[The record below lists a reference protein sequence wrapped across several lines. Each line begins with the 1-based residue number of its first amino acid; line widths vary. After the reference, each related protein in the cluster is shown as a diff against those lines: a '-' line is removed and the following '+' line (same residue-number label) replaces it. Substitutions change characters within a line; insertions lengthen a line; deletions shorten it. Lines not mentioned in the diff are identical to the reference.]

1 VIHKH
6 NPSKQQAIMQTLQ
19 PELMHLTQ
27 KHCSQSRSIIARNS
41 HNVVLSRWP
50 ERNKLCSCF

>member
-27 KHCSQSRSIIARNS
+27 KHCSQSRSIIAPNS
-41 HNVVLSRWP
+41 HNVVLSR
-50 ERNKLCSCF
+50 